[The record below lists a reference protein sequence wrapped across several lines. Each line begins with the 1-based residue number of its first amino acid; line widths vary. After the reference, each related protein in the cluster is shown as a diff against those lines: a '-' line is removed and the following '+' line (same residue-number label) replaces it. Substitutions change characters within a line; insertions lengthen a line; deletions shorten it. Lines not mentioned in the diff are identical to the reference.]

1 MSGMPSSPR
10 AKEYSELFDFFESLM
25 KRRPRVE
32 DKGATPDSETVEVET
47 PPVPPELVPLFHR
60 KVSGSKRAVFADVSD
75 SDDDNE
81 EGEDSGKDKRSGK
94 DKKSVKDTK
103 PGKAFPLPRNISPYP
118 FSFKM
123 MIHKIYEDEF
133 LSKCNEFLAKS
144 REQFKPLAEQP
155 TPERSSPTSRPQAP
169 ILGGGKHNLPPT
181 RPRRNTLATNRT
193 NPPPISPRSPMPPPP
208 RFPASAMRPLLDN
221 SRDDERATK
230 KRCTGHRLSAVEP
243 VPGWVYHSEVASA
256 ARDSKESFDAPA
268 AKEGEAPATRY
279 KGLGLGHPSTNVSS
293 SSTPSKKRVRTRAVS
308 MAGPGPTTQRLM
320 V

>member
-1 MSGMPSSPR
+1 MSGVPSSPR

-32 DKGATPDSETVEVET
+32 DKDATPESETVEVET
-47 PPVPPELVPLFHR
+47 PPVPPELVSLFHR
-60 KVSGSKRAVFADVSD
+60 KVSGSKRAVFADASD
-75 SDDDNE
+75 SE
-81 EGEDSGKDKRSGK
+81 EDGDSGKGKEKGK
-94 DKKSVKDTK
+94 DKDSSKHKKTN
-103 PGKAFPLPRNISPYP
+103 KAFPMPRNISPYP

-155 TPERSSPTSRPQAP
+155 TPERSSPTSRLQAP

-193 NPPPISPRSPMPPPP
+193 NPPPTSPRSPMPTPT
-208 RFPASAMRPLLDN
+208 RFPAAAMRPLLEAN
-221 SRDDERATK
+221 RDDERATK
-230 KRCTGHRLSAVEP
+230 KRCTSRRLSAVEP
-243 VPGWVYHSEVASA
+243 VPEWVYHSEIASA
-256 ARDSKESFDAPA
+256 ARDSKKSFDAPA

-279 KGLGLGHPSTNVSS
+279 KGLGLGHPSTNVTS

-308 MAGPGPTTQRLM
+308 MAGPGPTAQRLM

>member
-32 DKGATPDSETVEVET
+32 DKGAAPDSETVEVET

-60 KVSGSKRAVFADVSD
+60 KVSGSKRAVFADASD
-75 SDDDNE
+75 SDDEN
-81 EGEDSGKDKRSGK
+81 EGESCGKYKRSGK
-94 DKKSVKDTK
+94 TQESSKDKKTN
-103 PGKAFPLPRNISPYP
+103 KAFPMPRNISPYP

-155 TPERSSPTSRPQAP
+155 TPERSSPTGRLQAP
-169 ILGGGKHNLPPT
+169 ILGGGRHNLPPT

-193 NPPPISPRSPMPPPP
+193 NPPPSSPRSPIPPPA
-208 RFPASAMRPLLDN
+208 RFPAAAMRPLLEAR
-221 SRDDERATK
+221 RDDERATK
-230 KRCTGHRLSAVEP
+230 KRCTGRRLSAVEP
-243 VPGWVYHSEVASA
+243 VPGWVYHSEIASA

-268 AKEGEAPATRY
+268 AKEGDAPAGRY
-279 KGLGLGHPSTNVSS
+279 KGLGLGHPSTNVT
-293 SSTPSKKRVRTRAVS
+293 SSTSSKKRVRTRAVS
-308 MAGPGPTTQRLM
+308 MAGPGPTAQRLM

>member
-32 DKGATPDSETVEVET
+32 DKDATPESETVEVET

-60 KVSGSKRAVFADVSD
+60 KVSGNKRAVFADVSD
-75 SDDDNE
+75 SDD
-81 EGEDSGKDKRSGK
+81 EDSDDGSSKDKVSGK
-94 DKKSVKDTK
+94 DKKS
-103 PGKAFPLPRNISPYP
+103 GKAFPMPRNISPYP

-155 TPERSSPTSRPQAP
+155 TPERSSPTSRLQAP

-193 NPPPISPRSPMPPPP
+193 NPPPASPRSPIPPPP
-208 RFPASAMRPLLDN
+208 RFPASTMRPLLEA

-230 KRCTGHRLSAVEP
+230 KRCTGRRLSAVEP
-243 VPGWVYHSEVASA
+243 VPGWVYHSEIASA
-256 ARDSKESFDAPA
+256 ARDSRESFDAPPGSA
-268 AKEGEAPATRY
+268 AKEGPATRY
-279 KGLGLGHPSTNVSS
+279 KGLGLGHPSTNVTG
-293 SSTPSKKRVRTRAVS
+293 STPSKKRVRTRAVS
-308 MAGPGPTTQRLM
+308 MAGPTAQRLM

>member
-1 MSGMPSSPR
+1 MSGTPSSPR

-60 KVSGSKRAVFADVSD
+60 KVSGNKRAVFADASD
-75 SDDDNE
+75 SDD
-81 EGEDSGKDKRSGK
+81 EDSDEYSGKDKGSGKAQESSK
-94 DKKSVKDTK
+94 DKKSN
-103 PGKAFPLPRNISPYP
+103 KAFPMPRNISPYP

-155 TPERSSPTSRPQAP
+155 TPERSSPTSRLQAP

-193 NPPPISPRSPMPPPP
+193 NPTPTSPRSPMPPPT
-208 RFPASAMRPLLDN
+208 RFPAAAMRPLLEAN
-221 SRDDERATK
+221 RDDERATK
-230 KRCTGHRLSAVEP
+230 KRCTGRRLSAVEP
-243 VPGWVYHSEVASA
+243 VPEWVYHSEIASA
-256 ARDSKESFDAPA
+256 ARDSKDSFDAPA
-268 AKEGEAPATRY
+268 AKEGPATRY
-279 KGLGLGHPSTNVSS
+279 KGLGLGHPSTNAT

-308 MAGPGPTTQRLM
+308 MAGSGPSAQRLM